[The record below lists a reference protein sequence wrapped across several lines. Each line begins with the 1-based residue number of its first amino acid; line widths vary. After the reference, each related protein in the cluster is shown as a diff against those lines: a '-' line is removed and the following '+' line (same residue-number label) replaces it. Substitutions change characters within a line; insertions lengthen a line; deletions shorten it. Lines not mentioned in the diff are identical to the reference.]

1 LGGYGGLD
9 VGYTRLVGKDAALA
23 CVGGALLV
31 DHSFTLGLIGCGN
44 ASRLSGQNYGNVVH
58 EAGDRLE
65 FGYGGLVVGY
75 SFFPK
80 QLYNLSL
87 TAMVGGG
94 GAAIVNYRDTSWND
108 DSDDDHRRLKTHDA
122 LFVAEPRLTGYINLT
137 RWVRMGAFAG
147 YRFVGG
153 VNMQNL
159 SASDLSGPV
168 VGGTVQFGWF

>member
-31 DHSFTLGLIGCGN
+31 DHSFSLGLIGCGN
-44 ASRLSGQNYGNVVH
+44 ASRISGQNYGNVVH

-65 FGYGGLVVGY
+65 LGYGGLVVGY
-75 SFFPK
+75 HFFPR

-87 TAMVGGG
+87 TAMFGGG
-94 GAAIVNYRDTSWND
+94 GAAIVNYRGTSW
-108 DSDDDHRRLKTHDA
+108 SDDDYDEHRHLKTHDA

-137 RWVRMGAFAG
+137 RWARMGAFAG

-159 SASDLSGPV
+159 SAGDLSGPV